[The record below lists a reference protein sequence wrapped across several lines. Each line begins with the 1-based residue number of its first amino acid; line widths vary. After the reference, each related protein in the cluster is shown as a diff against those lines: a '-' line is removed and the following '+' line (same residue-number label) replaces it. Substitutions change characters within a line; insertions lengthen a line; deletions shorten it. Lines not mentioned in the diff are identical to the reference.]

1 MANQQKRGEGGGKC
15 SLMAKWWAG
24 VPKEQRPFIEERAK
38 AFPFMRPC
46 PRNKGLWVRKED
58 ECDRCEYAVFEAESS
73 SDTSN
78 IGKGNEE

>member
-1 MANQQKRGEGGGKC
+1 MANQKKLGTNGKC

-46 PRNKGLWVRKED
+46 PRNKGWWVRKEE
-58 ECDRCEYAVFEAESS
+58 ECDSCEHAVFEAETSS
-73 SDTSN
+73 GTST
-78 IGKGNEE
+78 IGNGNGE

>member
-1 MANQQKRGEGGGKC
+1 MAQKKLGTNGKC

-46 PRNKGLWVRKED
+46 PKTKGWWVRKED
-58 ECDRCEYAVFEAESS
+58 ECDYCEYAVFEAESS
-73 SDTSN
+73 SETST

>member
-24 VPKEQRPFIEERAK
+24 VPKEQRPFIEERVK

-46 PRNKGLWVRKED
+46 PKTKGWWVRKSEV
-58 ECDRCEYAVFEAESS
+58 CDCCEYAVFEAESS

-78 IGKGNEE
+78 IGNGNEE